1 MIKQIM
7 PLSLIVALRFFGLFI
22 VLPVLSIYALQM
34 KGATAFLAGLVV
46 GGYAL
51 TQALFQIPFGL
62 MSDKI
67 GRKKTLLIGLL
78 IFIAGSVI
86 AAMSDNIYMLLLGRF
101 LQGAGAIGSVV
112 SAMIADLVKEEE
124 RAHAMAIMGGT
135 IALSFAAAMIIAPI
149 VGGHWGIDKL
159 FWLTAILSVMAI
171 GILFTAVPQP
181 PKIVHSYAEEESKML
196 DVFKDKS
203 LTRMYITFLFH
214 SSIMTMAFF
223 IIPLVMTQSISE
235 GGFGWEKAELWKV
248 YLPAMVFGLIAM
260 GPAAVFGEKYGKGRQ
275 VFMVSVA
282 VILLGFL
289 AMGFATQPW
298 LFIVGVVLF
307 FIGFNMFEPLL
318 QSFVSKFAKV
328 HQKGAALGVANT
340 FAYVGIFLGG
350 LLAGYLM
357 QHFGRETLAIFVAIL
372 AAVWFVWV
380 ATMPNPNNRGNVY
393 LPLDIFD
400 RNKVAALTDHPAI
413 VESYVNETENI
424 AVVKYEKDM
433 LDEDEVRGMLL
444 DEADKKEN

>member
-22 VLPVLSIYALQM
+22 VLPVLSIYALDM
-34 KGATAFLAGLVV
+34 EGATPFLAGLVV

-51 TQALFQIPFGL
+51 TQATFQIPFGL
-62 MSDKI
+62 MSDKM
-67 GRKKTLLIGLL
+67 GRKKTLLFGLL

-86 AAMSDNIYMLLLGRF
+86 AAMSDNIYMLLVGRF

-112 SAMIADLVKEEE
+112 SAMIADLVKEEQ

-135 IALSFAAAMIIAPI
+135 IAMSFAAAMIVAPI
-149 VGGHWGIDKL
+149 VGGNWGVDKL

-181 PKIVHSYAEEESKML
+181 PKIVHSYAEEESKMAE
-196 DVFKDKS
+196 VFKDRS

-223 IIPLVMTQSISE
+223 IIPMVMTQSLDD
-235 GGFGWEKAELWKV
+235 GGFGWSKAELWKV
-248 YLPAMVFGLIAM
+248 YLPAMIFGLLAM
-260 GPAAVFGEKYGKGRQ
+260 GPAAVFGEKYGKGRE
-275 VFMVSVA
+275 VFMISVA
-282 VILLGFL
+282 IIFLGFL
-289 AMGFATQPW
+289 AMGFATTPW
-298 LFIVGVVLF
+298 VFIVGVVFF

-318 QSFVSKFAKV
+318 QSFVAKFAKV

-357 QHFGRETLAIFVAIL
+357 QHYGRGTLAIVVAII
-372 AAVWFVWV
+372 AVAWFIWV

-400 RNKVAALTDHPAI
+400 RNKVAALTDHEAI

-433 LDEDEVRGMLL
+433 IDEDEVRGMLL
-444 DEADKKEN
+444 D

>member
-1 MIKQIM
+1 MFKQIF
-7 PLSLIVALRFFGLFI
+7 PLSSIIALRFFGLFI
-22 VLPVLSIYALQM
+22 VLPVLSIYALEM
-34 KGATAFLAGLVV
+34 EGATEFLAGVVV

-51 TQALFQIPFGL
+51 TQAIFQVPFGL
-62 MSDKI
+62 MSDKL
-67 GRKKTLLIGLL
+67 GRKKTLLFGLI
-78 IFIAGSVI
+78 IFIIGSIICAV
-86 AAMSDNIYMLLLGRF
+86 SDNIYVLMLGRF

-112 SAMIADLVKEEE
+112 SAMIADLVKEEQ

-135 IALSFAAAMIIAPI
+135 IAMSFAAAMIIAPI

-159 FWLTAILSVMAI
+159 FWLTAILSIMAI
-171 GILFTAVPQP
+171 GVLFTAVPQA

-196 DVFKDKS
+196 DVFQDKS

-223 IIPLVMTQSISE
+223 IIPLVMTQSLE
-235 GGFGWEKAELWKV
+235 KGGFGWEKAELWKV
-248 YLPAMVFGLIAM
+248 YLPAMIFGLLAM

-275 VFMVSVA
+275 VFMFSVA
-282 VILLGFL
+282 TIFLGFI
-289 AMGFATQPW
+289 AMGFATAPW
-298 LFIVGVVLF
+298 LFIIGVVLF

-340 FAYVGIFLGG
+340 FAYVGIFFGG
-350 LLAGYLM
+350 LLAGYM
-357 QHFGRETLAIFVAIL
+357 MDHADRGTLAIVVAIIS
-372 AAVWFVWV
+372 AMWFIWV

-400 RNKVAALTDHPAI
+400 REKVAALTQHEAI
-413 VESYVNETENI
+413 VESYINETENI
-424 AVVKYEKDM
+424 AVVKYEKD
-433 LDEDEVRGMLL
+433 LIDEDEVRGLL
-444 DEADKKEN
+444 S

>member
-1 MIKQIM
+1 MHWIW
-7 PLSLIVALRFFGLFI
+7 
-22 VLPVLSIYALQM
+22 
-34 KGATAFLAGLVV
+34 KGATPFLAGLVV

-51 TQALFQIPFGL
+51 TQATFQIPFGM

-67 GRKKTLLIGLL
+67 GRKKTLLFGLL

-86 AAMSDNIYMLLLGRF
+86 AAMSDNIYMLLAGRF

-112 SAMIADLVKEEE
+112 SAMIADLVKEEQ
-124 RAHAMAIMGGT
+124 RAHAMAVMGGT

-149 VGGHWGIDKL
+149 VGGNWGVDKL
-159 FWLTAILSVMAI
+159 FWLTAILSMMAI
-171 GILFTAVPQP
+171 TILFTAVPQP
-181 PKIVHSYAEEESKML
+181 PKIVHSYSEEESKMM

-223 IIPLVMTQSISE
+223 IIPMVMTQSLDD
-235 GGFGWEKAELWKV
+235 GGFGWDKAELWKV
-248 YLPAMVFGLIAM
+248 YLPAMVFGLLAM
-260 GPAAVFGEKYGKGRQ
+260 GPAAVFGEKYGKGREI
-275 VFMVSVA
+275 FMISVA
-282 VILLGFL
+282 VIFLGFI
-289 AMGFATQPW
+289 AMGFATTPW
-298 LFIVGVVLF
+298 VFILGVVFF

-318 QSFVSKFAKV
+318 QSFVAKFAKV

-340 FAYVGIFLGG
+340 FAYVGIFFGG
-350 LLAGYLM
+350 LLAGWLM
-357 QHFGRETLAIFVAIL
+357 QHYDRATLAIVVAVISI
-372 AAVWFVWV
+372 AWFIWV

-400 RNKVAALTDHPAI
+400 RDKVAALTKHEAI

-433 LDEDEVRGMLL
+433 IDEDEVRGMLL
-444 DEADKKEN
+444 D

>member
-1 MIKQIM
+1 MFKQIM

-22 VLPVLSIYALQM
+22 VLPVLSIYALDM
-34 KGATAFLAGLVV
+34 KGATPFLAGLVV

-51 TQALFQIPFGL
+51 TQALFQVPFGI

-78 IFIAGSVI
+78 IFIAGSI
-86 AAMSDNIYMLLLGRF
+86 ISAMSDNIYMLLVGRF

-112 SAMIADLVKEEE
+112 SAMIADLVKEEQ

-135 IALSFAAAMIIAPI
+135 IAMSFAVAMIVAPL

-159 FWLTAILSVMAI
+159 FWLTAILSIMAI

-181 PKIVHSYAEEESKML
+181 PKIVHSYSEEESKML
-196 DVFKDKS
+196 DVFKDKA

-223 IIPLVMTQSISE
+223 IIPMVMTQSLE
-235 GGFGWEKAELWKV
+235 DGGFGWAKAELWKV
-248 YLPAMVFGLIAM
+248 YLPAMIFGLVAM
-260 GPAAVFGEKYGKGRQ
+260 GPSAVFGEKYGKGRE
-275 VFMVSVA
+275 VFMISVA
-282 VILLGFL
+282 TIFFGFI
-289 AMGFATQPW
+289 AMGFASVPW
-298 LFIVGVVLF
+298 IFIVGVVLF

-350 LLAGYLM
+350 ILAGYIM
-357 QHFGRETLAIFVAIL
+357 NHYDRETLAIIVAVL
-372 AAVWFVWV
+372 ALLWFVWV

-400 RNKVAALTDHPAI
+400 RKKVSALTEHEAI

-424 AVVKYEKDM
+424 AVVKYEKDII
-433 LDEDEVRGMLL
+433 DEDEVRGMLS
-444 DEADKKEN
+444 

>member
-7 PLSLIVALRFFGLFI
+7 PLSLIVGLRFFGLFI
-22 VLPVLSIYALQM
+22 VLPVLSIYALEM
-34 KGATAFLAGLVV
+34 PGATPFLAGLVV

-51 TQALFQIPFGL
+51 TQAAFQVPFGL
-62 MSDKI
+62 VSDKV
-67 GRKKTLLIGLL
+67 GRKKTLLFGLI
-78 IFIAGSVI
+78 IFIIGSVI
-86 AAMSDNIYMLLLGRF
+86 AAVSDNIYMLLVGRF

-112 SAMIADLVKEEE
+112 SAMVADLVKEEQ

-149 VGGHWGIDKL
+149 VGGNWGIDKL
-159 FWLTAILSVMAI
+159 FWLTAILSVLAI

-181 PKIVHSYAEEESKML
+181 PTIVHSYAEEESKML
-196 DVFKDKS
+196 EVFKDKS

-223 IIPLVMTQSISE
+223 IIPVVMTQGLTE
-235 GGFGWEKAELWKV
+235 GGFGWEKSELWKV
-248 YLPAMVFGLIAM
+248 YFPAMIFGFFAM
-260 GPAAVFGEKYGKGRQ
+260 APAAIFGEKYGKGKQ
-275 VFMVSVA
+275 VFMISVA
-282 VILLGFL
+282 VIFLGFL
-289 AMGFATQPW
+289 AMGFASDAW
-298 LFIVGVVLF
+298 VFVVGVVLF

-318 QSFVSKFAKV
+318 QSFVAKFAKV

-340 FAYVGIFLGG
+340 FAYTGIFLGG
-350 LLAGYLM
+350 ILAGWLM
-357 QHFGRETLAIFVAIL
+357 QHYDRATLAVVVAIISII
-372 AAVWFVWV
+372 WFIWV

-400 RNKVAALTDHPAI
+400 RERVSSLTSHEAI

-424 AVVKYEKDM
+424 AVIKYEKDM
-433 LDEDEVRGMLL
+433 IDEDEIRGMLS
-444 DEADKKEN
+444 

>member
-1 MIKQIM
+1 MFKQIL
-7 PLSLIVALRFFGLFI
+7 PLSSIVALRFFGLFI
-22 VLPVLSIYALQM
+22 VLPVLSVYALEM
-34 KGATAFLAGLVV
+34 EGATAFLAGVVV

-51 TQALFQIPFGL
+51 TQALFQVPFGL
-62 MSDKI
+62 ISDRL
-67 GRKKTLLIGLL
+67 GRKKTLLFGLI
-78 IFIAGSVI
+78 IFIIGSVVC
-86 AAMSDNIYMLLLGRF
+86 ALSDNIYTLMLGRF

-112 SAMIADLVKEEE
+112 SAMIADLVKEEQ

-149 VGGHWGIDKL
+149 VGGNWGIDKL
-159 FWLTAILSVMAI
+159 FWLTAILSVIAI
-171 GILFTAVPQP
+171 GILFTAVPKP

-196 DVFKDKS
+196 NVFKDKS

-223 IIPLVMTQSISE
+223 IIPLVMTQSVDND
-235 GGFGWEKAELWKV
+235 GFGWDKAELWKV
-248 YLPAMVFGLIAM
+248 YLPAMIFGLLAM

-282 VILLGFL
+282 IIFLGFI
-289 AMGFATQPW
+289 AMGFATAPW
-298 LFIVGVVLF
+298 LFIIGVVFF

-350 LLAGYLM
+350 LLAGFVMDNYDR
-357 QHFGRETLAIFVAIL
+357 GALALIVAIL
-372 AAVWFVWV
+372 SAMWFVWV
-380 ATMPNPNNRGNVY
+380 MTMPNPNKRGNVY

-400 RNKVAALTDHPAI
+400 REKVAGLTQHEAI
-413 VESYVNETENI
+413 VESYINETENI
-424 AVVKYEKDM
+424 AVVKFEKD
-433 LDEDEVRGMLL
+433 LIDEDEVRGLL
-444 DEADKKEN
+444 M

>member
-1 MIKQIM
+1 M

-22 VLPVLSIYALQM
+22 VLPVLSIYALEM
-34 KGATAFLAGLVV
+34 EGATPFLAGLVV

-51 TQALFQIPFGL
+51 TQALFQVPFGL

-67 GRKKTLLIGLL
+67 GRKQVLLFGLL

-86 AAMSDNIYMLLLGRF
+86 AALSDNIYMLLAGRF

-112 SAMIADLVKEEE
+112 SAMIADIVKEEQ
-124 RAHAMAIMGGT
+124 RAHAMAVMGGT
-135 IALSFAAAMIIAPI
+135 IAMSFAAAMIIAPI
-149 VGGHWGIDKL
+149 VGGNWGIDKL
-159 FWLTAILSVMAI
+159 FWLTAVLSVMAI
-171 GILFTAVPQP
+171 GILFTAVPKP
-181 PKIVHSYAEEESKML
+181 PKIVHSYSEEESKMM

-223 IIPLVMTQSISE
+223 IIPMVMTQSIDE
-235 GGFGWEKAELWKV
+235 GGFGWDKAELWKV
-248 YLPAMVFGLIAM
+248 YLPAMVFGLLAM
-260 GPAAVFGEKYGKGRQ
+260 GPAAVFGEKYGKGRE
-275 VFMVSVA
+275 VFMISVA
-282 VILLGFL
+282 VIFLGFI
-289 AMGFATQPW
+289 AMGFATTPW
-298 LFIVGVVLF
+298 VFITGVVLF

-318 QSFVSKFAKV
+318 QSFVAKFAKV

-340 FAYVGIFLGG
+340 FAYIGIFIGG

-357 QHFGRETLAIFVAIL
+357 QHFGRETLAMVVAVI
-372 AAVWFVWV
+372 ATAWFIWV

-400 RNKVAALTDHPAI
+400 RDKVAALTEHEAI

-433 LDEDEVRGMLL
+433 IDEDEVRGMLL
-444 DEADKKEN
+444 D

>member
-22 VLPVLSIYALQM
+22 VLPVLSIYALEM
-34 KGATAFLAGLVV
+34 KGATPFLAGLVV

-51 TQALFQIPFGL
+51 TQAGFQIPFGL

-124 RAHAMAIMGGT
+124 RAQAMAIMGGT

-159 FWLTAILSVMAI
+159 FWLTAILSIIAI

-196 DVFKDKS
+196 DVFKDKA

-223 IIPLVMTQSISE
+223 IIPLVMTQAVNE

-248 YLPAMVFGLIAM
+248 YLPAMIFGLVAM

-275 VFMVSVA
+275 VFMVSVT

-289 AMGFATQPW
+289 AMGFASDPW
-298 LFIVGVVLF
+298 IFIVGVVLF

-350 LLAGYLM
+350 LMAGWLM
-357 QHFGRETLAIFVAIL
+357 QHYGRETLALFVAVL
-372 AAVWFVWV
+372 SAVWFFWV
-380 ATMPNPNNRGNVY
+380 ATMPSPNNRGNVY

-400 RNKVAALTDHPAI
+400 RQKVAALTEHPAI

-424 AVVKYEKDM
+424 AVVKYEKEM
-433 LDEDEVRGMLL
+433 IDEDEIRGMLL
-444 DEADKKEN
+444 D

>member
-22 VLPVLSIYALQM
+22 VLPVLSIYALDM
-34 KGATAFLAGLVV
+34 PGATPFLAGLVV

-51 TQALFQIPFGL
+51 TQAAFQVPFGM
-62 MSDKI
+62 MSDKF
-67 GRKKTLLIGLL
+67 GRKQVLFFGLI
-78 IFIAGSVI
+78 IFIIGSVV
-86 AAMSDNIYMLLLGRF
+86 AALSDDIYMLLIGRF

-112 SAMIADLVKEEE
+112 SAMIADLVKEEQ

-135 IALSFAAAMIIAPI
+135 IAMSFAAAMIIAPI
-149 VGGHWGIDKL
+149 VGGNWGIDKL

-171 GILFTAVPQP
+171 GVLFTSVPKP
-181 PKIVHSYAEEESKML
+181 PHIVHSYSEEESKFFE
-196 DVFKDKS
+196 VFKDKA

-223 IIPLVMTQSISE
+223 IIPVVMTQSIDE

-248 YLPAMVFGLIAM
+248 YFPAMIFGFIAM
-260 GPAAVFGEKYGKGRQ
+260 APAAIFGEKYGKGKEI
-275 VFMVSVA
+275 FMISVA
-282 VILLGFL
+282 VIFLGFI
-289 AMGFATQPW
+289 AMGFATTPW
-298 LFIVGVVLF
+298 VFILGVVLF

-318 QSFVSKFAKV
+318 QSFVAKFAKV

-340 FAYVGIFLGG
+340 FAYTGIFLGG
-350 LLAGYLM
+350 ILAGYLM
-357 QHFGRETLAIFVAIL
+357 QHYDRATLAIVVAII
-372 AAVWFVWV
+372 AVVWFIWV
-380 ATMPNPNNRGNVY
+380 ATMPSPNNRGNVY

-400 RNKVAALTDHPAI
+400 REKVHALTAHDAI

-424 AVVKYEKDM
+424 AVVKYDKD
-433 LDEDEVRGMLL
+433 LIDEDEVRGMLS
-444 DEADKKEN
+444 